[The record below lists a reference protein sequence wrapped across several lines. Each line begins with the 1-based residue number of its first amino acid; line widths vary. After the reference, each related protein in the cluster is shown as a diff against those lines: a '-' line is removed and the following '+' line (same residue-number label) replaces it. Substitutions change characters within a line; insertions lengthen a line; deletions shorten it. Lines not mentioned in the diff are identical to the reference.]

1 MEISCSNRDENEFA
15 VVISSDTFVHRRGS
29 SRRRVCVWRGS
40 FPSLL
45 LFHHF
50 YFFRIFTV
58 WQAGQHSPLS
68 TPQESSAT
76 ACQRMWRRRRK
87 CPPNT
92 SPPHSPYFLVWRAGV
107 TMATWHYTGGADEV
121 ESELSLAR
129 RVINHFGIGTVT
141 HAPLLCSST
150 LHVTS
155 QAFHQEATN
164 TKITPPSRNLRMPTH
179 RSQEGSQVALFLH
192 NHVRFAK
199 WSIFSQVMRKGTV
212 SSITFQKVSLC
223 FSQSNI

>member
-1 MEISCSNRDENEFA
+1 MEISCSYRDENEFA

-29 SRRRVCVWRGS
+29 SCLKRKLSVTAA
-40 FPSLL
+40 FLPF
-45 LFHHF
+45 LFF
-50 YFFRIFTV
+50 YLFFSRIFSV

-76 ACQRMWRRRRK
+76 ACQKMWRRRRK
-87 CPPNT
+87 CPPPNT

-155 QAFHQEATN
+155 QAFH
-164 TKITPPSRNLRMPTH
+164 
-179 RSQEGSQVALFLH
+179 H
-192 NHVRFAK
+192 NHF
-199 WSIFSQVMRKGTV
+199 F
-212 SSITFQKVSLC
+212 ITMSGLPNEVYLVK
-223 FSQSNI
+223 